1 MIPFLSSC
9 SRSRQRSSALIGF
22 FPDTSTGVA
31 HRTKNQLF
39 LFFRCCVAVLPCSK
53 IQATGYGAEL
63 FTISHI
69 LKRHQKENFIGR
81 KKRAKIYSFSLCY
94 RSNLRTACHLVVK
107 ILSRTSFATRSALC
121 CKTWAHSKFTPSDTL
136 STTGISLK

>member
-39 LFFRCCVAVLPCSK
+39 LFFRCCVVVLPCSK

-81 KKRAKIYSFSLCY
+81 KKERKLTRLVFVIGRIFSPRAISS
-94 RSNLRTACHLVVK
+94 
-107 ILSRTSFATRSALC
+107 
-121 CKTWAHSKFTPSDTL
+121 SKFFLAHRSQHVLPFAARRGHIVS
-136 STTGISLK
+136 SHHPIH